1 MKASVLILIH
11 DEEVNHVEKCVY
23 SIINQTYKNLEIVVI
38 DDSNKVELSIFFE
51 KLEKKHNINYIKY
64 NQKISLPNARNLGI
78 SKCKGKYVFL
88 QDSDD
93 WSEPFRIQTQL
104 EYLEN
109 GIDICCGLTNYFSSS
124 GKYIFSSSQSED
136 LIEIKKN
143 EIIKNN
149 HVAIG
154 SVAFRKEIFNN
165 NYNIFRQ
172 ELKFCDDMDFVLRNS
187 NKFKFFQINKKIYNY
202 RFNKKSSTL
211 NTNDELQPFL
221 DFYILQEMY
230 QTQNFNIEDVKS
242 KVIST
247 KKKYI
252 NYKNKKQRISYMIYS
267 GNYKSAIM
275 RADEIKLIFYS
286 ILLTVKVILLKLKN
300 KL

>member
-11 DEEVNHVEKCVY
+11 DEEINHVEKCVY
-23 SIINQTYKNLEIVVI
+23 SIINQTYKNFEIVVI
-38 DDSNKVELSIFFE
+38 DDSNKEDLGSFFE
-51 KLEKKHNINYIKY
+51 KLEKNYNINYFKY
-64 NQKISLPNARNLGI
+64 NQNISLPNARNLGI

-93 WSEPFRIQTQL
+93 WSEPHRIKTQL
-104 EYLEN
+104 DYLEN
-109 GIDICCGLTNYFSSS
+109 GIDICCGLTNYFNSK
-124 GKYIFSSSQSED
+124 GKYIFSSSQTKD
-136 LIEIKKN
+136 LIEVNRN
-143 EIIKNN
+143 EIINNN

-154 SVAFRKEIFNN
+154 SVAFRKEIFRSD
-165 NYNIFRQ
+165 YNIFRE

-187 NKFKFFQINKKIYNY
+187 NKFKFFQINKIIYNY

-221 DFYILQEMY
+221 DFYILKKMY
-230 QTQNFNIEDVKS
+230 QSQNFNIEDVKS
-242 KVIST
+242 KIIST

-252 NYKNKKQRISYMIYS
+252 TYKNKKQRISYLIYS
-267 GNYKSAIM
+267 GNYKSAFM
-275 RADEIKLIFYS
+275 QTDEIKLMFYS
-286 ILLTVKVILLKLKN
+286 ILLTIKVILLKLKN

>member
-1 MKASVLILIH
+1 M
-11 DEEVNHVEKCVY
+11 
-23 SIINQTYKNLEIVVI
+23 
-38 DDSNKVELSIFFE
+38 
-51 KLEKKHNINYIKY
+51 
-64 NQKISLPNARNLGI
+64 
-78 SKCKGKYVFL
+78 
-88 QDSDD
+88 
-93 WSEPFRIQTQL
+93 
-104 EYLEN
+104 
-109 GIDICCGLTNYFSSS
+109 TNYFSSS

-247 KKKYI
+247 KKNI
-252 NYKNKKQRISYMIYS
+252 
-267 GNYKSAIM
+267 
-275 RADEIKLIFYS
+275 
-286 ILLTVKVILLKLKN
+286 
-300 KL
+300 